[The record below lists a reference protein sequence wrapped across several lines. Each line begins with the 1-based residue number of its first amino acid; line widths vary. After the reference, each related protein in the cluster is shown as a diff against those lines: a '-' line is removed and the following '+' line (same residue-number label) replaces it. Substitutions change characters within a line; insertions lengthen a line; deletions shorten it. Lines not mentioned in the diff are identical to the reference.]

1 MWLRVGFLAL
11 AAAVTGLAVFLIV
24 TVPAI
29 IPGSALPAY
38 SPDVGNGQMVFNA
51 GGCSACHAAAGQDR
65 TMLGGGLAIPS
76 PFGTFYA
83 PNISP
88 DANDGIGGWSEAD
101 FVTALKRGTSP
112 AGTHYFPAFP
122 YGSYQRVGIEDIR
135 DLFAYIKT
143 LPPVP
148 GRIRDHDLSFPFNV
162 RRLVGGWKFLFLDR
176 QPLSPDAARS
186 AEWNRSAYLV
196 NGLGHCAECHSPAIF
211 SAALWPRNDLPVD
224 RTRKAR
230 DGYRTSR
237 KRACAPG
244 RKRTSPL
251 SLRQVNYQMA
261 ILPEVR
267 WFASSRIFRNWAT
280 TIAQQWRSISSR
292 CLPSMARH
300 LRKSDRCTVIADC
313 RRAGIRRLACRSSH
327 AGPGQSRNRSS
338 CGEDQ

>member
-11 AAAVTGLAVFLIV
+11 AAAVTGLAVFLNV

-196 NGLGHCAECHSPAIF
+196 NGLGHCAECHSPRNFLGGIVASQRFAGGPNPEGEGWVPNITQNGLRSWSEKDVASF
-211 SAALWPRNDLPVD
+211 LATGELPDGDSAGGSMVRVIKNISQLGDNDRAAMAVYIKSLPPVD
-224 RTRKAR
+224 
-230 DGYRTSR
+230 G
-237 KRACAPG
+237 PP
-244 RKRTSPL
+244 SP
-251 SLRQVNYQMA
+251 
-261 ILPEVR
+261 
-267 WFASSRIFRNWAT
+267 
-280 TIAQQWRSISSR
+280 
-292 CLPSMARH
+292 
-300 LRKSDRCTVIADC
+300 KK
-313 RRAGIRRLACRSSH
+313 
-327 AGPGQSRNRSS
+327 
-338 CGEDQ
+338 